1 MKINKKCLILA
12 VFGGVLA
19 GVNPVF
25 AADNDFTAHHLVPA
39 EPYAQKARQLPG
51 EEKLELREYLKYQ
64 QREPCQG
71 YRPVPQPF
79 VEDGCGL
86 KAKLLKAPP
95 LVIEETQTQTTI
107 PGLRPIIA
115 EYKLYFDFDRYNIRD
130 SEQPTLTKI
139 SEEIKKYQPFEV
151 TIAGYT
157 DRSGTDDY
165 NYDLSR
171 KRAEAVSWALTNLG
185 IPNRVLGQ
193 EAHGET
199 NPAVPTPDGVKLE
212 ENRRVEVQFRK

>member
-1 MKINKKCLILA
+1 M
-12 VFGGVLA
+12 
-19 GVNPVF
+19 
-25 AADNDFTAHHLVPA
+25 
-39 EPYAQKARQLPG
+39 
-51 EEKLELREYLKYQ
+51 
-64 QREPCQG
+64 
-71 YRPVPQPF
+71 
-79 VEDGCGL
+79 
-86 KAKLLKAPP
+86 
-95 LVIEETQTQTTI
+95 
-107 PGLRPIIA
+107 
-115 EYKLYFDFDRYNIRD
+115 
-130 SEQPTLTKI
+130 
-139 SEEIKKYQPFEV
+139 